1 MSDYLA
7 ALEEQI
13 AQNPT
18 QIAYCN
24 SSGEQLTYGQ
34 LGEAA
39 TCIQQ
44 ALRDAFETQGPQGPL
59 VPVYGHKSPLMI
71 ASFLACLR
79 SGCGYVPLDI
89 SLPDERAAGI
99 LQQLQPAVMLASE
112 PLVPELAALAGC
124 VIDVGRVCSCAPAN
138 AHGGEEEQQEGQATK
153 QGTDQMAGQPAK
165 QAADQPGDEPAK
177 PKAKAA
183 QPTNQS
189 YNHVAQVV
197 QPANQPHNQPT
208 SLAPED
214 IHYIIFTSGST
225 GTPKGV
231 QVTARNVDAFMEW
244 ASTLPVG
251 NGPHIYL
258 NQAPFSFDLS
268 GYELYSALPKGSSIF
283 ALTKSVQEST
293 NQLMEALAQSNAD
306 VWVSTPSFATL
317 CLATSLFNQD
327 LMPQLKTF
335 IFCGE
340 PLKANTVA
348 KLTDRFPQAI
358 IYNTYGPTESTVAVT
373 SVPVN
378 ADTPLIQ
385 GLLPCGKAKPG
396 TILHICDPHT
406 GEEVAPGQQ
415 GEIVIEGNTVARGY
429 FGRPDL
435 TAAAFDM
442 PAIESEAR
450 SYHTGDLGFLDKDGT
465 LYCLGRLDNQIKLNG
480 YRIELEDIEENLCK
494 TSAVRAACV
503 VPVMRDGSV
512 SYLLAYVVPEDAFRA
527 QANSDE
533 RAERLKFSNTVKE
546 ELNAL
551 MPAYMIPRK
560 IAALDELPMT
570 SNGKVD
576 RKRLASEAS

>member
-18 QIAYCN
+18 HIAYRN
-24 SSGEQLTYGQ
+24 SSGEQMTYGQ

-39 TCIQQ
+39 ARIQQ
-44 ALRDAFETQGPQGPL
+44 TLRNAFEGNVDHGFL
-59 VPVYGHKSPLMI
+59 IPVYGHKSPLMI

-79 SGCGYVPLDI
+79 LGCGYVPLDI
-89 SLPDERAAGI
+89 SLPDERTAGI
-99 LQQLQPAVMLASE
+99 LQQLDPAVMLASE
-112 PLVPELAALAGC
+112 PLPPDLAALAGC
-124 VIDVGRVCSCAPAN
+124 VVDVAPLG
-138 AHGGEEEQQEGQATK
+138 AHDPSDARAKSEEMLAEKATN
-153 QGTDQMAGQPAK
+153 PN
-165 QAADQPGDEPAK
+165 ADQSIP
-177 PKAKAA
+177 
-183 QPTNQS
+183 
-189 YNHVAQVV
+189 
-197 QPANQPHNQPT
+197 
-208 SLAPED
+208 LAPD
-214 IHYIIFTSGST
+214 DTHYIIFTSGST

-231 QVTARNVDAFMEW
+231 QVTTRNVDAFMAW

-251 NGPHIYL
+251 EGPHIYL

-293 NQLMEALAQSNAD
+293 NLLMDALAQSNAD
-306 VWVSTPSFATL
+306 VWISTPSFATL
-317 CLATSLFNQD
+317 CLATSVFNQE

-340 PLKANTVA
+340 PLKANTVT
-348 KLTDRFPQAI
+348 KLAERFTQAT

-373 SVPVN
+373 SVPVS
-378 ADTPLIQ
+378 ADTPLVQ

-396 TILHICDPHT
+396 TTLHICDPST
-406 GEEVAPGQQ
+406 GEEVAAGQQ
-415 GEIVIEGNTVARGY
+415 GEIVIEGNTVAKGY

-442 PAIESEAR
+442 PETEGVGCACHVGDALNR
-450 SYHTGDLGFLDKDGT
+450 SYHTGDLGFLDKDGM
-465 LYCLGRLDNQIKLNG
+465 LYCLGRLDNQVKLNG

-512 SYLLAYVVPEDAFRA
+512 SYLLAYVVPEDAFYA
-527 QANSDE
+527 QANSED
-533 RAERLKFSNTVKE
+533 RAERLRFSNQVKE

-551 MPAYMIPRK
+551 MPAYMVPRK
-560 IAALDELPMT
+560 ISALNELPMT

-576 RKRLASEAS
+576 RKRLASEANR